1 MSGEGASTS
10 RDRKGVDPHARAKGL
25 YCKHFLSPPESIA
38 SAPGRVNL
46 IGEHT
51 DYNDG
56 FVLPMG
62 IGLRTCVAIGPS
74 AGGRWHF
81 TSEHQP
87 ETIVFERTAVGDTAR
102 RDWTSYIRG
111 VIAGF
116 TAVGHEVGPLCV
128 AVASDVPVGSGL
140 SSSAALEVA
149 TATALETLLGVS
161 LDPMDKALLCQ
172 KAEHEFAGVPCGL
185 MDQVACV
192 FGDIDS
198 SRAGWKP
205 APLVARLAG
214 SGGAILLDCRT
225 LEVRRV
231 PIDPAWVL
239 VIDSGIGHAHSGGEY
254 AARRLECERAVES
267 LQADGFPVKA
277 LRDAT
282 PVMLEAIRGD
292 NLLFRRVRH
301 VVNENARTLEAAALL
316 ESTAPDRLTRLGQLM
331 NESHASLRD
340 DFEVSTPE
348 LDRLVEMACA
358 QPGVHGARMTGGGF
372 GGCVVA
378 IVEPGRAPAIG
389 RVLVE
394 TLPGATVRFAY

>member
-1 MSGEGASTS
+1 LTTPAVRQCVALFERAFACEPASV
-10 RDRKGVDPHARAKGL
+10 G
-25 YCKHFLSPPESIA
+25 

-56 FVLPMG
+56 FVLPMAL
-62 IGLRTCVAIGPS
+62 GLRTAVAVGPS
-74 AGGRWHF
+74 MDDRWHLV
-81 TSEHQP
+81 SEHEPVPVVLDGQ
-87 ETIVFERTAVGDTAR
+87 AVWDKSR
-102 RDWTSYIRG
+102 RDWTAYIRG

-116 TAVGHEVGPLCV
+116 AAAGHEVEPLCV
-128 AVASDVPVGSGL
+128 AVGSDVPVGAGL

-149 TATALETLLGVS
+149 TASALETLLGVT

-172 KAEHEFAGVPCGL
+172 RAEHEFAGVPCGL

-192 FGDIDS
+192 FGDSDG

-205 APLVARLAG
+205 APPATRLAEP
-214 SGGAILLDCRT
+214 GGAILLDCRT

-231 PIDPAWVL
+231 PIDPASVL
-239 VIDSGIGHAHSGGEY
+239 VVDSGVRHAHSGGEY
-254 AARRLECERAVES
+254 ASRRLECQQAVAALRS
-267 LQADGFPVKA
+267 AGVAVDA

-282 PVMLEAIRGD
+282 PVMLEAIRAD
-292 NLLFRRVRH
+292 DLLFRRARH
-301 VVNENARTLEAAALL
+301 VAIENARTLEAAALL
-316 ESTAPDRLTRLGQLM
+316 ESDAPGRFDRFGQLM

-340 DFEVSTPE
+340 DFEVSCPE
-348 LDRLVEMACA
+348 LNRLVELASA
-358 QPGVHGARMTGGGF
+358 QPDVFGARMTGGGF

-378 IVEPGRAPAIG
+378 IVEPGRALAIG

>member
-1 MSGEGASTS
+1 LTTPAVRQCVALFERAFACEPASV
-10 RDRKGVDPHARAKGL
+10 G
-25 YCKHFLSPPESIA
+25 

-56 FVLPMG
+56 FVLPMAL
-62 IGLRTCVAIGPS
+62 GLRTAVAVGPS
-74 AGGRWHF
+74 MDDRWHLV
-81 TSEHQP
+81 SEHEPVPVVLDGQ
-87 ETIVFERTAVGDTAR
+87 AVWDKSR
-102 RDWTSYIRG
+102 RDWTAYIRG

-116 TAVGHEVGPLCV
+116 AAAGHEVEPLCV
-128 AVASDVPVGSGL
+128 AVGSDVPVGAGL

-149 TATALETLLGVS
+149 TASALETLLGVS

-172 KAEHEFAGVPCGL
+172 KAEREFAGVPCGL

-192 FGDIDS
+192 FGDIYS

-205 APLVARLAG
+205 APLVARRAG

-301 VVNENARTLEAAALL
+301 VVTENARTLEAAALL
-316 ESTAPDRLTRLGQLM
+316 ESTAPGRLTRLGQLM

-340 DFEVSTPE
+340 DFEVSTPD

-378 IVEPGRAPAIG
+378 LVEPGKAQATARAI
-389 RVLVE
+389 VE
-394 TLPGATVRFAY
+394 ASPGAKVRFSC

>member
-1 MSGEGASTS
+1 MPDDAGSTS
-10 RDRKGVDPHARAKGL
+10 HDRKGVVLVVRVSGFFGQNFHT
-25 YCKHFLSPPESIA
+25 PPVSIA

-62 IGLRTCVAIGPS
+62 IGLRTCVAMGPS
-74 AGGRWHF
+74 GDGRWHF
-81 TSEHQP
+81 ASEHQP

-116 TAVGHEVGPLCV
+116 LAAGHEVEPVCV
-128 AVASDVPVGSGL
+128 AVAGDVPVGSGL

-149 TATALETLLGVS
+149 SASALEAMLGVAF
-161 LDPMDKALLCQ
+161 DPMEKALLCQ

-192 FGDIDS
+192 FGDSDS

-205 APLVARLAG
+205 APPAARPAEP
-214 SGGAILLDCRT
+214 GGAILLDCRT
-225 LEVRRV
+225 LEVRRI

-254 AARRLECERAVES
+254 AARRLECEQAVES

-292 NLLFRRVRH
+292 DLLYRRARH
-301 VVNENARTLEAAALL
+301 VVTENARTLEAAALF

-358 QPGVHGARMTGGGF
+358 QPGIHGARMTGGGF

-378 IVEPGRAPAIG
+378 LVEPGKAQATGRAI
-389 RVLVE
+389 VE
-394 TLPGATVRFAY
+394 VSPGAKVRFSC